1 MYKRAR
7 LVDTV
12 RVPPERLD
20 NVTEDLIL
28 ELLQDKLEGRC
39 GEDLGWIVAVTD
51 VHETGEGKILYNEGG
66 VFYEAEFD
74 ALIFEPVM
82 QEVLD
87 GKVSEAV
94 SFGLF
99 VNIGPVD
106 ALLHASQIGDAY
118 FSFDEENQRLH
129 SDEKNRELGID
140 DPVRSRIV
148 TVSIDERNPRDSKIG
163 LTARQNGLGKHGWL
177 EEEAQK
183 KDEEAEEA
191 EAES

>member
-20 NVTEDLIL
+20 EVSEELVL
-28 ELLQDKLEGRC
+28 ELLQDKLEGMC
-39 GEDLGWIVAVTD
+39 DEELGWIVAVTD

-74 ALIFEPVM
+74 AIVFDPM
-82 QEVLD
+82 MHEVLD
-87 GKVSEAV
+87 GKVAQAV

-99 VNIGPVD
+99 VNIGPVE
-106 ALLHASQIGDAY
+106 ALLHASQIGDDY
-118 FSFDEENQRLH
+118 FSFDEDNERMH
-129 SDEKNRELGID
+129 SRETNLEVGVGD
-140 DPVRSRIV
+140 GVRGRIV
-148 TVSIDERNPRDSKIG
+148 SVSIDERNPRESKIG
-163 LTARQNGLGKHGWL
+163 VTARQPGLGKHGWL

-183 KDEEAEEA
+183 AEN
-191 EAES
+191 